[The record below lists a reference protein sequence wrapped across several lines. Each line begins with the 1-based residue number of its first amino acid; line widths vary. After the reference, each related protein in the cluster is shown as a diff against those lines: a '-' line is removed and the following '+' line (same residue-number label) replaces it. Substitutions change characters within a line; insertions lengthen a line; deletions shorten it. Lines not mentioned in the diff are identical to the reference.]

1 MLGIARRPRTE
12 ADGPEP
18 VAQLDLR
25 GSFPEA
31 DDEQVLA
38 TTGIAFSPGS
48 SIVFDAAVVT
58 GLSDDAPDFQIL
70 FGVTTNLGRL
80 WTPSDD

>member
-1 MLGIARRPRTE
+1 MSERSHNHANSRATYLARLS
-12 ADGPEP
+12 
-18 VAQLDLR
+18 QM
-25 GSFPEA
+25 
-31 DDEQVLA
+31 A